1 VPDNQPPNGKNE
13 TPGLDP
19 DQFPTPA
26 IEYDERE
33 IKAEQVA
40 RSLSK
45 FFYEQGSFT
54 AVASFYPN
62 YEPPLTPAGHYID
75 DKPLKLEPEFGGLSV
90 QAVGFELGKAENAAV
105 HVYLTK
111 AQRALEKKLPTEV
124 DGIPLKLSRMG
135 RLMVCPG
142 PFGGSNF
149 FERDGRACC
158 GSSSAPSSEQYAG
171 TLGCLVRIA
180 DDPDAIYAL
189 SNNHVF
195 AACNHTPVGQPI
207 MSPANMDSGPNQA
220 PRHVANHS
228 RIVELRSG
236 VVELVRVNQ
245 ADLAFAKLVGNDVV
259 SSWQG
264 DPVHGYD
271 THLAFCLRVA
281 AWRLKSLGGQ
291 ADIPPGPWKP

>member
-1 VPDNQPPNGKNE
+1 M
-13 TPGLDP
+13 
-19 DQFPTPA
+19 
-26 IEYDERE
+26 
-33 IKAEQVA
+33 
-40 RSLSK
+40 
-45 FFYEQGSFT
+45 
-54 AVASFYPN
+54 
-62 YEPPLTPAGHYID
+62 
-75 DKPLKLEPEFGGLSV
+75 
-90 QAVGFELGKAENAAV
+90 

-111 AQRALEKKLPTEV
+111 TQRALEKKLPTEV

>member
-1 VPDNQPPNGKNE
+1 
-13 TPGLDP
+13 
-19 DQFPTPA
+19 
-26 IEYDERE
+26 
-33 IKAEQVA
+33 
-40 RSLSK
+40 
-45 FFYEQGSFT
+45 
-54 AVASFYPN
+54 
-62 YEPPLTPAGHYID
+62 
-75 DKPLKLEPEFGGLSV
+75 
-90 QAVGFELGKAENAAV
+90 
-105 HVYLTK
+105 
-111 AQRALEKKLPTEV
+111 
-124 DGIPLKLSRMG
+124 
-135 RLMVCPG
+135 
-142 PFGGSNF
+142 
-149 FERDGRACC
+149 
-158 GSSSAPSSEQYAG
+158 
-171 TLGCLVRIA
+171 
-180 DDPDAIYAL
+180 
-189 SNNHVF
+189 
-195 AACNHTPVGQPI
+195 